1 MAISIE
7 DHIKRAEQRFDELV
21 KQRDAITEEL
31 SKLQGEWR
39 LLQELKDEAD
49 KKVTKA
55 TKQAAEVITAVP
67 EEVK

>member
-7 DHIKRAEQRFDELV
+7 DRIKSAEQRFDELV
-21 KQRDAITEEL
+21 KQRDAITEKL

-55 TKQAAEVITAVP
+55 TKQAAEIITAVP

>member
-7 DHIKRAEQRFDELV
+7 DRIKSAEQRFDELV

-55 TKQAAEVITAVP
+55 TKQAAEIITAVP